1 MSLSPCVGCW
11 NGNMLKKK
19 FFEICPV
26 LEKPECG
33 AGLDKW
39 QYIWRTV
46 GGRLNMF
53 WSRPNSL
60 VTKDPCYWYWSP
72 VPYNAMHA
80 KLRHVLWTNCYS
92 HQTGSLLLC
101 TRHEQCNVVQFFQPQ
116 WTTPKTETLVP
127 LHNAP
132 QCTTPP
138 QKHLFHRTMHC
149 YDATIYA
156 LGIAVALCHRCLQM
170 DFLFRWVS
178 RFPRSD
184 KSHPDSTAQELGSP
198 I

>member
-1 MSLSPCVGCW
+1 MWDRWYTRSNPVLAYSYFNFVACRILGRFTSGIWFVLVALCRVLEW
-11 NGNMLKKK
+11 KHVEKK
-19 FFEICPV
+19 FFEFCPV

-132 QCTTPP
+132 HPSAPHHHKNTCSIGQCTA
-138 QKHLFHRTMHC
+138 TM
-149 YDATIYA
+149 
-156 LGIAVALCHRCLQM
+156 LQYM
-170 DFLFRWVS
+170 
-178 RFPRSD
+178 
-184 KSHPDSTAQELGSP
+184 H
-198 I
+198 

>member
-1 MSLSPCVGCW
+1 MIHKIQSSTGIFLFQLCGMQDVGRFTSGIWFVLVALCRVLEW
-11 NGNMLKKK
+11 KHVEKKK

-80 KLRHVLWTNCYS
+80 KLRHVLWIWTNCYS

-127 LHNAP
+127 LHKAP
-132 QCTTPP
+132 
-138 QKHLFHRTMHC
+138 
-149 YDATIYA
+149 
-156 LGIAVALCHRCLQM
+156 
-170 DFLFRWVS
+170 
-178 RFPRSD
+178 
-184 KSHPDSTAQELGSP
+184 
-198 I
+198 